1 LFPSKTGVAACIKFV
16 FPFGGPIVFGCLSI
30 DFWKFSSDLP
40 GCPIEICSSRSFFG
54 SSRSICRATRSFLGF
69 PIDLSC
75 CPIEFWSSRSISE
88 VLDRFVRLPDRNFAA
103 PDRFLEVLE
112 RFAGLPDR
120 NLRLPIDFHG
130 SSIEI
135 LRFPIVFWQ
144 FSSDF
149 PGACAISALLRGF
162 RTACKNKGRQ
172 ICRPLLFN
180 RYLKTPVSSAY
191 TPSHLHANLHV
202 LKQNQWLLLR
212 GPAGFL
218 HHSVHHQSYMPAPV
232 LIHAIF

>member
-1 LFPSKTGVAACIKFV
+1 MFLGACRSIFGSSRAICRAARSKFAAPDRFLGVLDRFAGLPDRFWGSRSICHAARSNFGAPDRFRKF
-16 FPFGGPIVFGCLSI
+16 SI
-30 DFWKFSSDLP
+30 DLS
-40 GCPIEICSSRSFFG
+40 GCPIEILRLPIDFTGCPIEVWSSRSIFG
-54 SSRSICRATRSFLGF
+54 SSRSICRAARSFL
-69 PIDLSC
+69 
-75 CPIEFWSSRSISE
+75 R
-88 VLDRFVRLPDRNFAA
+88 VLDRFSNDPDRI
-103 PDRFLEVLE
+103 L
-112 RFAGLPDR
+112 GL
-120 NLRLPIDFHG
+120 
-130 SSIEI
+130 
-135 LRFPIVFWQ
+135 PIVFWQ

>member
-1 LFPSKTGVAACIKFV
+1 MFPSKTGVAACIKFV

-75 CPIEFWSSRSISE
+75 CPIEI
-88 VLDRFVRLPDRNFAA
+88 
-103 PDRFLEVLE
+103 
-112 RFAGLPDR
+112 
-120 NLRLPIDFHG
+120 LRLPIDFTGCPIEVWSSRSIFG
-130 SSIEI
+130 SSRSICRAARSFLRVLDRFSNDPDRI
-135 LRFPIVFWQ
+135 LGLPIVFWQ

>member
-1 LFPSKTGVAACIKFV
+1 MFPSKTGVAACIKFV
-16 FPFGGPIVFGCLSI
+16 FPFGSLIVFGCLSI

-54 SSRSICRATRSFLGF
+54 SSRSICRATRSFFGV
-69 PIDLSC
+69 P
-75 CPIEFWSSRSISE
+75 
-88 VLDRFVRLPDRNFAA
+88 DRFVMLPDRNFAA
-103 PDRFLEVLE
+103 PDRFY
-112 RFAGLPDR
+112 GLPDR
-120 NLRLPIDFHG
+120 SLELPIDFWKFPIDLPG
-130 SSIEI
+130 CRSFLRVLDRFSNDPDRI
-135 LRFPIVFWQ
+135 LGLPIVFWQ